1 MKRNEPGYSQRDER
15 CRSSR
20 SEDYETGVR
29 SKSEEERARRR
40 REWRIQKRLEQEHD
54 RLKRKMILEFE
65 IQRARKKGL
74 PLPKRFLYMV
84 RSKSRSKSPENQHR
98 RTCAS
103 DASKVSI
110 LSKKLES
117 SDGTTPLFKGPEGTQ
132 VDATELRRIKVDI
145 HRNIPGMTVTGEL
158 QRDII
163 NPEDV
168 VLKRRAG

>member
-1 MKRNEPGYSQRDER
+1 MRRNEPGYSQRDER
-15 CRSSR
+15 GRSSR

-29 SKSEEERARRR
+29 SKSEEQRARRR
-40 REWRIQKRLEQEHD
+40 Q
-54 RLKRKMILEFE
+54 FE
-65 IQRARKKGL
+65 IQRARKRGL
-74 PLPKRFLYMV
+74 PLPKRFLYMI
-84 RSKSRSKSPENQHR
+84 RSKSRSKSPEDQHR
-98 RTCAS
+98 RTCTS

-158 QRDII
+158 QRDIV

-168 VLKRRAG
+168 VLKRRAGKVILLTIII